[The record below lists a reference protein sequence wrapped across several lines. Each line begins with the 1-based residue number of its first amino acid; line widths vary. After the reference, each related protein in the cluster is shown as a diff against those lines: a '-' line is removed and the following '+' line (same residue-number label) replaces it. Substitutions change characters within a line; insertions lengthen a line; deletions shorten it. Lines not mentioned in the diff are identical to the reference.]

1 MKTIGLLAGMSWES
15 SAEYYKILNE
25 EIKKRLGGLHSA
37 KIFMY
42 SFDFEVIKKE
52 HFAQN
57 WDEVARML
65 IEPSIKLQEAG
76 AEAIVICTN
85 TMHLVADKV
94 QAQLTIPIIHIVRE
108 TAKNVSAKN
117 LKKVGLLGTKDTMEK
132 PLYKDIFKNEFDIE
146 IITPDQEDRLLVNTI
161 IYDELVLGKIT
172 QSSKK
177 NYLAIISKLIE
188 NGAEGII
195 LGCTEIPL
203 LIKEKDVSVPIF
215 DTTMIHALSAVDFML
230 K

>member
-1 MKTIGLLAGMSWES
+1 MKTIGLLGGMSWES
-15 SAEYYKILNE
+15 TIEYYKILNE
-25 EIKKRLGGLHSA
+25 EINNRLGGHHSA
-37 KIFMY
+37 KILLY
-42 SFDFEVIKKE
+42 SIDFEIIKNE

-57 WDEVARML
+57 WNEVARL
-65 IEPSIKLQEAG
+65 LTEPALKLQEAG
-76 AEAIVICTN
+76 ADAIVICTN

-94 QAQLTIPIIHIVRE
+94 QEKLSIPIIHIVKE
-108 TAKNVSAKN
+108 TGKKASEKK

-132 PLYKDIFKNEFDIE
+132 PLYKNIFKDQFGIDI
-146 IITPDQEDRLLVNTI
+146 IVPDESDRVLVNTI
-161 IYDELVLGKIT
+161 IYDELVMGKIT
-172 QSSKK
+172 NPSKE

-188 NGAEGII
+188 KGAEGII

-215 DTTMIHALSAVDFML
+215 DTTMIHAMAAIDFMV